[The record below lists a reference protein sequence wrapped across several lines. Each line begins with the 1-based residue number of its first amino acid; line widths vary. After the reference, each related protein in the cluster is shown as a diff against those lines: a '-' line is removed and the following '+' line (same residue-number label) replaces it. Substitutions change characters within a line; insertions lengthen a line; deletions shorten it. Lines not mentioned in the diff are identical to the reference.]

1 MWKPCAVTAHQGARL
16 TLSENTV
23 AHLTRVG
30 TPMLMLIAWNLFVF
44 PLCGFSL
51 SLFCNYWKGAH
62 ATLIRWTSPVPG
74 GLPYLQVY
82 GHS

>member
-1 MWKPCAVTAHQGARL
+1 MWKPCAVTAHQGARALL

-23 AHLTRVG
+23 AHLPRVG
-30 TPMLMLIAWNLFVF
+30 TPMPMLIA
-44 PLCGFSL
+44 
-51 SLFCNYWKGAH
+51 WKGAH
-62 ATLIRWTSPVPG
+62 APLIRWTSPVPG